1 MTPKHVI
8 ARDKMEPI
16 PLSCNRL
23 MIEVAPCL
31 LSRNAV
37 GPHMERFDDRYNTH
51 TSLEEKF
58 DNPSNAGNNKNENL
72 ELRCIC
78 LYACMH
84 SRGMEKHMDTRT
96 KYNELDA

>member
-1 MTPKHVI
+1 
-8 ARDKMEPI
+8 
-16 PLSCNRL
+16 

-72 ELRCIC
+72 ELRCI
-78 LYACMH
+78 YAYMRVCIAVEWKNTWTHKLNTTSWMH
-84 SRGMEKHMDTRT
+84 DHM
-96 KYNELDA
+96 KK